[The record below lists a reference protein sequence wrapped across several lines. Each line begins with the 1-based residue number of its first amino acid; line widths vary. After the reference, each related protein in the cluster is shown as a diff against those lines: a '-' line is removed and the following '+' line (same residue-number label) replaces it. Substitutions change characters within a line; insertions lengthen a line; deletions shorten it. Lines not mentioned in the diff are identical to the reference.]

1 MTALRAVPR
10 QMTLGDKIA
19 AQQHHEAEAKRLKAE
34 VTAEARAILRG
45 KGEWGVPTWERIVRE
60 FGV

>member
-10 QMTLGDKIA
+10 PMTLADKIA
-19 AQQHHEAEAKRLKAE
+19 AQAHHEREAKRLKAE

-45 KGEWGVPTWERIVRE
+45 QGEWGVPTWERICRE
-60 FGV
+60 FG